1 MTDISSSPTGETG
14 ASGVVREGLHT
25 SAAARK
31 RLKARYASEAR
42 FKFFG
47 IAAVATA
54 GFFLVLLLSTIV
66 GQAIPA
72 FTSHQVTIPVDLSQE
87 ALDPDNGG
95 EEVLRR
101 VNYDAVVRDGIRSLY
116 PFATSRND
124 SRTVSSLL
132 SSGSAVRVRR
142 AVLDDPDD
150 TLGRTSFT
158 VPLDDVADLYFK
170 GQVSDERRVETTGLA
185 TPTGIDGTIQ
195 VLSTVNDFR
204 ELLADV
210 KDFLGEQ
217 AEEVRE
223 ELASRERSLER
234 ALSDLVSYQ
243 DRMPDE
249 GTDRRQFFE
258 DQVGILERGIVSL
271 NRDIESLTIELA
283 DLEARAFTA
292 GAEEELSTSLPSILV
307 EINGGVVKA
316 TRISASGI
324 EGEVFIPL
332 ASEEA
337 AQGGE
342 WSIREIVLP
351 ERNRKLDDRSLV
363 YLDQLK
369 QQDRVERTFNS
380 VFFTSGASREAELA
394 GIWGAVVG
402 SFFTMIVTLSLAFPL
417 GVAAAI
423 YLEEFAPKNR
433 FTQIIEVNINN
444 LAAVPSIV
452 FGLLGLAVFLNVFG
466 MPRSAPLVG
475 GMVLALMTLPT
486 IIIASRAALRAV
498 PPSIREGALGVGA
511 SKLQTVLHHVLPLAM
526 PGILT
531 GTIIGMAQALGETA
545 PLLMIGMVAFIVDIP
560 ATPLDPSTVMPVQI
574 FMWADFPEILFR
586 QKTSAAILVLLAFLI
601 TMNALA
607 VILRKRFERRW

>member
-1 MTDISSSPTGETG
+1 MTDI
-14 ASGVVREGLHT
+14 ASVPSGGSGLHT
-25 SAAARK
+25 SDAARR
-31 RLKARYASEAR
+31 RLKARYASEFR
-42 FKFFG
+42 FKMYG
-47 IAAVATA
+47 IAAVLTA
-54 GFFLVLLLSTIV
+54 GLFLVLLLSTIV
-66 GQAIPA
+66 GQALPA
-72 FTSHQVTIPVDLSQE
+72 FVSHQVTIPVDLSQE
-87 ALDPDNGG
+87 TLDPDNEG
-95 EEVLRR
+95 ESVLRR
-101 VNYDAVVRDGIRSLY
+101 ANYDAVVRDGIRSLY
-116 PFATSRND
+116 PFAESRD
-124 SRTVSSLL
+124 DRRTVSGLV
-132 SSGSAVRVRR
+132 SSGSAVRVRN
-142 AVLDDPDD
+142 AVLSDPDG
-150 TLGRTSFT
+150 TIGQSSFT
-158 VPLDDVADLYFK
+158 VPLDDTADLYFK
-170 GQVSDERRVETTGLA
+170 DQVSEERRVVPTGTA
-185 TPTGIDGTIQ
+185 TPTGTEGTIQ
-195 VLSTVNDFR
+195 VLSTANDFR

-210 KDFLGEQ
+210 KDFL
-217 AEEVRE
+217 AEEAEGVER
-223 ELASRERSLER
+223 ELAGKERSLER
-234 ALSDLVSYQ
+234 AILDLESYQ
-243 DRMPDE
+243 TRLPDVAE
-249 GTDRRQFFE
+249 SRRNFFE
-258 DQVGILERGIVSL
+258 EQINILDRGIVSL
-271 NRDIESLTIELA
+271 GRDIENLTAELA
-283 DLEARAFTA
+283 DLQARSQTA
-292 GAEEELSTSLPSILV
+292 GAEEALSTELPSILV

-316 TRISASGI
+316 SRISATGI
-324 EGEVFIPL
+324 EGEVIIPL
-332 ASEEA
+332 QNTA
-337 AQGGE
+337 AAVGEE

-351 ERNRKLDDRSLV
+351 ERNRKLNDRSIV
-363 YLDQLK
+363 YLDLLAE
-369 QQDRVERTFNS
+369 QDRVERTFNT

-402 SFFTMIVTLSLAFPL
+402 SFFTMVVTLSLAFPL

-466 MPRSAPLVG
+466 MPRSAPIVG

-545 PLLMIGMVAFIVDIP
+545 PLLMIGMVAFIVDVP
-560 ATPLDPSTVMPVQI
+560 STPLDPSTVLPVQI
-574 FMWADFPEILFR
+574 FMWADFPEVLFR

>member
-1 MTDISSSPTGETG
+1 MTDTVSNPAPGDT
-14 ASGVVREGLHT
+14 GLHT
-25 SAAARK
+25 SSAARK
-31 RLKARYASEAR
+31 RLKARYAAELR
-42 FKFFG
+42 FKLCG

-54 GFFLVLLLSTIV
+54 GFFLVLLMSTIV
-66 GQAIPA
+66 GQALPA
-72 FTSHQVTIPVDLSQE
+72 FWQHNVTIPVNLSQE
-87 ALDPDNGG
+87 NLDPDNEG

-101 VNYDAVVRDGIRSLY
+101 VNYDAVIREGIRSLFPY
-116 PFATSRND
+116 ATSRND
-124 SRTVSSLL
+124 SRTVSSLM
-132 SSGSAVRVRR
+132 SSGAAVRVRQ
-142 AVLDDPDD
+142 AVLEDPAN
-150 TLGRTSFT
+150 TIGQTSFT

-170 GQVSDERRVETTGLA
+170 DQVSEERRVQTTGIA
-185 TPTGIDGTIQ
+185 TPTGTEGTIQ
-195 VLSTVNDFR
+195 ILSTTSDFST
-204 ELLADV
+204 LLADI
-210 KDFLGEQ
+210 KNFIGEE
-217 AEEVRE
+217 AEGVGRQ
-223 ELASRERSLER
+223 LASRERSLER
-234 ALSDLVSYQ
+234 AILDLGSYR

-249 GTDRRQFFE
+249 GSERRQFFE
-258 DQVGILERGIVSL
+258 DQVQILERGIVSL
-271 NRDIESLTIELA
+271 NRDIERLTVELA
-283 DLEARAFTA
+283 DLEARASDA
-292 GAEEELSTSLPSILV
+292 GGREVLTNELPSILV

-316 TRISASGI
+316 SSITADGI
-324 EGEVFIPL
+324 EGEVFVPL
-332 ASEEA
+332 QSEASAEA
-337 AQGGE
+337 GT
-342 WSIREIVLP
+342 WSVREIVLP

-363 YLDQLK
+363 YLDVLAGQE
-369 QQDRVERTFNS
+369 RVERTFNS
-380 VFFTSGASREAELA
+380 IFFTSGASREAELA

-402 SFFTMIVTLSLAFPL
+402 SFFTMVVTLSLAFPL

-466 MPRSAPLVG
+466 MPRSAPIVG

-511 SKLQTVLHHVLPLAM
+511 SKLQTVMHHVLPLAM

-545 PLLMIGMVAFIVDIP
+545 PLLMIGMVAFIVDVP
-560 ATPLDPSTVMPVQI
+560 STPLDPSTVMPVQI
-574 FMWADFPEILFR
+574 FMWADFPEVLFR

>member
-1 MTDISSSPTGETG
+1 MTDVAASPPAAG
-14 ASGVVREGLHT
+14 APSQGQGLHT
-25 SAAARK
+25 SDAARK

-47 IAAVATA
+47 IAAVLTA
-54 GFFLVLLLSTIV
+54 AFFLVLLLSTIV

-72 FTSHQVTIPVDLSQE
+72 FNQHYVTIPVDLSQE
-87 ALDPDNGG
+87 SLDPNNEG
-95 EEVLRR
+95 EAVLRR
-101 VNYDAVVRDGIRSLY
+101 VDYDAVVRNGLRSLFPY
-116 PFATSRND
+116 VESRGD
-124 SRTVSSLL
+124 RRTLGGLV
-132 SSGSAVRVRR
+132 SSGSAVRIRQ
-142 AVLDDPDD
+142 AVLDDPDA
-150 TLGRTSFT
+150 TIGQTSFA

-170 GQVSDERRVETTGLA
+170 GQVSEERFVETTGEA
-185 TPTGIDGTIQ
+185 SPTGTEGTIQ
-195 VLSTVNDFR
+195 ILSTANDFR
-204 ELLADV
+204 DLLADV

-217 AEEVRE
+217 ADEVER

-234 ALSDLVSYQ
+234 AEIDIVSYR
-243 DRMPDE
+243 DRMPEE
-249 GTDRRQFFE
+249 GADRREFFE
-258 DQVGILERGIVSL
+258 DQVQILERGINGL
-271 NRDIESLTIELA
+271 NANIRDLTAELA
-283 DLEARAFTA
+283 DLRARSTAA
-292 GAEEELSTSLPSILV
+292 GADEVLTTELPSILV

-316 TRISASGI
+316 SSINATAV
-324 EGEVFIPL
+324 EGEVIVPL
-332 ASEEA
+332 TTTAAAS
-337 AQGGE
+337 GGD
-342 WSIREIVLP
+342 WSIREVVLP
-351 ERNRKLDDRSLV
+351 ERNRKLDDRSLI
-363 YLDQLK
+363 YLDQLAAEE
-369 QQDRVERTFNS
+369 RVERQFNMI
-380 VFFTSGASREAELA
+380 FFSSGASREAELA

-433 FTQIIEVNINN
+433 LTQLIEVNINN

-452 FGLLGLAVFLNVFG
+452 FGLLGLAVFLNTFG
-466 MPRSAPLVG
+466 LPRSAPLVG

-560 ATPLDPSTVMPVQI
+560 STPVDPSTVLPVQI
-574 FMWADFPEILFR
+574 FMWADFPEVLFR
-586 QKTSAAILVLLAFLI
+586 QKTSAAILVLLAFLV

>member
-1 MTDISSSPTGETG
+1 MTDI
-14 ASGVVREGLHT
+14 ASDPSGGSVDTDLHT
-25 SAAARK
+25 SDAARR
-31 RLKARYASEAR
+31 RLKARYASEFR
-42 FKFFG
+42 FKLYG
-47 IAAVATA
+47 IAAVVTA
-54 GFFLVLLLSTIV
+54 GLFLVLLLSTIV
-66 GQAIPA
+66 GQALPA
-72 FTSHQVTIPVDLSQE
+72 FVSHQVTIPVDLSRE
-87 ALDPDNGG
+87 TLDPNNEG
-95 EEVLRR
+95 ESVLRR
-101 VNYDAVVRDGIRSLY
+101 ANYDAVVRDGIRSLY
-116 PFATSRND
+116 PFAESRD
-124 SRTVSSLL
+124 DQRTVSSLI
-132 SSGSAVRVRR
+132 SSGSAVRVRE
-142 AVLDDPDD
+142 AVLNDPESAM
-150 TLGRTSFT
+150 RQTSFT

-170 GQVSDERRVETTGLA
+170 DLISDEQRFV
-185 TPTGIDGTIQ
+185 PTGIASPTGTEGTIQ
-195 VLSTVNDFR
+195 ILSTANDFR

-210 KDFLGEQ
+210 KEFLSQEADGVE
-217 AEEVRE
+217 R
-223 ELASRERSLER
+223 ELAAKERSLER
-234 ALSDLVSYQ
+234 AILDLDSY
-243 DRMPDE
+243 RTRLPNAPE
-249 GTDRRQFFE
+249 GRADFFQSQI
-258 DQVGILERGIVSL
+258 DILERGIVSL
-271 NRDIESLTIELA
+271 GRDIENLTEELA
-283 DLEARAFTA
+283 DLRSRANTA
-292 GAEEELSTSLPSILV
+292 GADETLSRELPSILV

-316 TRISASGI
+316 SRLSATGI
-324 EGEVFIPL
+324 EGEVIIPL
-332 ASEEA
+332 ESTADA
-337 AQGGE
+337 VGDE

-351 ERNRKLDDRSLV
+351 ERNRQLDDRSLV
-363 YLDQLK
+363 YLDLLAE
-369 QQDRVERTFNS
+369 QDRVERTFNT

-402 SFFTMIVTLSLAFPL
+402 SFFTMVVTLALAFPL

-433 FTQIIEVNINN
+433 LTQIIEVNINN

-466 MPRSAPLVG
+466 MPRSAPVVG

-545 PLLMIGMVAFIVDIP
+545 PLLMIGMVAFIVDVP
-560 ATPLDPSTVMPVQI
+560 STPLDPSTVMPVQI
-574 FMWADFPEILFR
+574 FMWADFPEVLFR

>member
-1 MTDISSSPTGETG
+1 MTDIASASSGGSADPD
-14 ASGVVREGLHT
+14 LHT
-25 SAAARK
+25 SDAARR
-31 RLKARYASEAR
+31 RLKARYASEFR
-42 FKFFG
+42 FKMYG
-47 IAAVATA
+47 IAAVLTA

-66 GQAIPA
+66 GQALPA
-72 FTSHQVTIPVDLSQE
+72 FVSHQVTIPVDLSQE
-87 ALDPDNGG
+87 TLDPDNQG
-95 EEVLRR
+95 ESVLRR
-101 VNYDAVVRDGIRSLY
+101 ANYDAVVRDGIRSLY
-116 PFATSRND
+116 PFAESRD
-124 SRTVSSLL
+124 DRRTVSGLI
-132 SSGSAVRVRR
+132 SSGSAVRVRD
-142 AVLDDPDD
+142 AVLADPNG
-150 TLGRTSFT
+150 TIGQTSFT
-158 VPLDDVADLYFK
+158 VPLDDTADLYFK
-170 GQVSDERRVETTGLA
+170 DQVSDERRVVPTGTA
-185 TPTGIDGTIQ
+185 TPTGTQGTIQ
-195 VLSTVNDFR
+195 VLSTANDFR
-204 ELLADV
+204 GLLADV
-210 KDFLGEQ
+210 KDFLARD
-217 AEEVRE
+217 AEGVER
-223 ELASRERSLER
+223 ELAGKERSLER
-234 ALSDLVSYQ
+234 AILDLASYQ
-243 DRMPDE
+243 TRLPDVAE
-249 GTDRRQFFE
+249 SRRNFFE
-258 DQVGILERGIVSL
+258 DQINILERGIVSL
-271 NRDIESLTIELA
+271 NRDIENLTAELA
-283 DLEARAFTA
+283 DLQARSQTA
-292 GAEEELSTSLPSILV
+292 GAEEALSTALPSVLV

-316 TRISASGI
+316 SRISATGI
-324 EGEVFIPL
+324 EGEVIIPL
-332 ASEEA
+332 QSTAAAVGEA
-337 AQGGE
+337 

-351 ERNRKLDDRSLV
+351 ERNRKLDDRSIV
-363 YLDQLK
+363 YLDLLAE
-369 QQDRVERTFNS
+369 QDRVERTFNT

-466 MPRSAPLVG
+466 MPRSAPIVG

-545 PLLMIGMVAFIVDIP
+545 PLLMIGMVAFIVDVP
-560 ATPLDPSTVMPVQI
+560 STPLDPSTVMPVQI
-574 FMWADFPEILFR
+574 FMWADFPEVLFR

>member
-1 MTDISSSPTGETG
+1 MTDI
-14 ASGVVREGLHT
+14 ASAPSGGSGLHT
-25 SAAARK
+25 SDAARR
-31 RLKARYASEAR
+31 RLKARYASEFR
-42 FKFFG
+42 FKMYG
-47 IAAVATA
+47 IAAVLTA
-54 GFFLVLLLSTIV
+54 GLFLVLLLSTIV
-66 GQAIPA
+66 GQALPA
-72 FTSHQVTIPVDLSQE
+72 FVSHQVTIPVDLSQE
-87 ALDPDNGG
+87 TLDPNNEG
-95 EEVLRR
+95 ESVLRR
-101 VNYDAVVRDGIRSLY
+101 ANYDAVVRDGIRSLY
-116 PFATSRND
+116 PFAESRD
-124 SRTVSSLL
+124 DRRTVSGLV
-132 SSGSAVRVRR
+132 SSGSAVRVRN
-142 AVLDDPDD
+142 AVLSDPDG
-150 TLGRTSFT
+150 TIGQTSFT
-158 VPLDDVADLYFK
+158 VPLDDTADLYFK
-170 GQVSDERRVETTGLA
+170 DQVSEERRVVPTGTA
-185 TPTGIDGTIQ
+185 TPTGTEGTIQ
-195 VLSTVNDFR
+195 VLSTANDFR

-210 KDFLGEQ
+210 KDFL
-217 AEEVRE
+217 AEEAEGVER
-223 ELASRERSLER
+223 ELAGKERSLER
-234 ALSDLVSYQ
+234 AILDLESYQ
-243 DRMPDE
+243 TRLPDVAE
-249 GTDRRQFFE
+249 SRRNFFE
-258 DQVGILERGIVSL
+258 EQINILDRGIVSL
-271 NRDIESLTIELA
+271 GRDIENLTVELA
-283 DLEARAFTA
+283 DLQARSQTA
-292 GAEEELSTSLPSILV
+292 GAEEALSTELPSILV

-316 TRISASGI
+316 SRISATGI
-324 EGEVFIPL
+324 EGEVIIPL
-332 ASEEA
+332 QNTA
-337 AQGGE
+337 AAVGEE

-351 ERNRKLDDRSLV
+351 ERNRKLNDRSIV
-363 YLDQLK
+363 YLDLLAE
-369 QQDRVERTFNS
+369 QDRVERTFNT

-402 SFFTMIVTLSLAFPL
+402 SFFTMVVTLSLAFPL

-466 MPRSAPLVG
+466 MPRSAPIVG

-545 PLLMIGMVAFIVDIP
+545 PLLMIGMVAFIVDVP
-560 ATPLDPSTVMPVQI
+560 STPLDPSTVLPVQI
-574 FMWADFPEILFR
+574 FMWADFPEVLFR

>member
-1 MTDISSSPTGETG
+1 MTDVAASPPPATARQGND
-14 ASGVVREGLHT
+14 LHT
-25 SAAARK
+25 SDAARK

-47 IAAVATA
+47 IAAVVTA
-54 GFFLVLLLSTIV
+54 AFFLVLLLSTIV
-66 GQAIPA
+66 TQAIPA
-72 FTSHQVTIPVDLSQE
+72 FHQHYVTIPVDLSQE
-87 ALDPDNGG
+87 ALDPNNEG
-95 EEVLRR
+95 EAVLRR
-101 VNYDAVVRDGIRSLY
+101 VDYDAVVRNGLRSLFPY
-116 PFATSRND
+116 VEDRSDR
-124 SRTVSSLL
+124 RTLSGLV
-132 SSGSAVRVRR
+132 SSGSAVRVRE
-142 AVLDDPDD
+142 AVLSDPDGTID
-150 TLGRTSFT
+150 QTSFD

-170 GQVSDERRVETTGLA
+170 GQVSDERVVETTGQA
-185 TPTGIDGTIQ
+185 SPTGTEGTVQI
-195 VLSTVNDFR
+195 LSTANDFR
-204 ELLADV
+204 DLLADV

-217 AEEVRE
+217 ADEVER

-234 ALSDLVSYQ
+234 AISDLASYRE
-243 DRMPDE
+243 RMPEE
-249 GTDRRQFFE
+249 GADRRQFFE
-258 DQVGILERGIVSL
+258 DQVQILERGINGL
-271 NRDIESLTIELA
+271 NANIRDLTQELA
-283 DLEARAFTA
+283 DLRGRSTAA
-292 GAEEELSTSLPSILV
+292 GAEEVLSTQLPSILV

-316 TRISASGI
+316 SRINATGI
-324 EGEVFIPL
+324 EGEVIVPL
-332 ASEEA
+332 ASEQA
-337 AQGGE
+337 ASGGD

-351 ERNRKLDDRSLV
+351 ERNRKLDDRALI
-363 YLDQLK
+363 YLDQLAGE
-369 QQDRVERTFNS
+369 DRVESRFNAI
-380 VFFTSGASREAELA
+380 FFTSGASREAELA

-402 SFFTMIVTLSLAFPL
+402 SFFTMVVTLALAFPL

-433 FTQIIEVNINN
+433 LTQLIEVNINN

-452 FGLLGLAVFLNVFG
+452 FGLLGLAVFLNTFG
-466 MPRSAPLVG
+466 LPRSAPLVG

-560 ATPLDPSTVMPVQI
+560 STPVDPSTVLPVQI
-574 FMWADFPEILFR
+574 FMWADFPEVLFR

-601 TMNALA
+601 TMNAVA

>member
-1 MTDISSSPTGETG
+1 MIDI
-14 ASGVVREGLHT
+14 ASAPSGGSVAPGLHT
-25 SAAARK
+25 SDAARR
-31 RLKARYASEAR
+31 RLKARYASEFR
-42 FKFFG
+42 FKLCG
-47 IAAVATA
+47 IAAVLTA

-66 GQAIPA
+66 GQALPA
-72 FTSHQVTIPVDLSQE
+72 FVSHQVTIPVNLSQE
-87 ALDPDNGG
+87 TLDPNNEG
-95 EEVLRR
+95 ESVLRR
-101 VNYDAVVRDGIRSLY
+101 ANYDAVVRDGIRSLY
-116 PFATSRND
+116 PFAESRD
-124 SRTVSSLL
+124 DRRTVSGLI
-132 SSGSAVRVRR
+132 SSGSAVRVRN
-142 AVLDDPDD
+142 AVLTDPDG
-150 TLGRTSFT
+150 TIGQTSFT
-158 VPLDDVADLYFK
+158 VPLDDTADLYFK
-170 GQVSDERRVETTGLA
+170 DQVSEERRVVPTGTA
-185 TPTGIDGTIQ
+185 TPTGTEGTIQ
-195 VLSTVNDFR
+195 VLSTANDFR

-210 KDFLGEQ
+210 KDFL
-217 AEEVRE
+217 AEEAEGVMRE
-223 ELASRERSLER
+223 LEGKERSLER
-234 ALSDLVSYQ
+234 AQLDLTSYQ
-243 DRMPDE
+243 TRLPDVAE
-249 GTDRRQFFE
+249 SRRNFFE
-258 DQVGILERGIVSL
+258 DQIEILERGIVSL
-271 NRDIESLTIELA
+271 GRDIENLTADLA
-283 DLEARAFTA
+283 DLQARSQTA
-292 GAEEELSTSLPSILV
+292 GAEEALSTALPSILV

-316 TRISASGI
+316 TRISATGI
-324 EGEVFIPL
+324 EGQVIIPL
-332 ASEEA
+332 QNTASAVGE
-337 AQGGE
+337 E

-351 ERNRKLDDRSLV
+351 ERNRKLNDRSIV
-363 YLDQLK
+363 YLDLLAE
-369 QQDRVERTFNS
+369 QDRVERTFNT

-466 MPRSAPLVG
+466 MPRSAPIVG

-545 PLLMIGMVAFIVDIP
+545 PLLMIGMVAFIVDVP
-560 ATPLDPSTVMPVQI
+560 STPLDPSTVLPVQI
-574 FMWADFPEILFR
+574 FMWADFPEVLFR

>member
-1 MTDISSSPTGETG
+1 MTDI
-14 ASGVVREGLHT
+14 ASAPSGGSVAPGLHT
-25 SAAARK
+25 SDAARR
-31 RLKARYASEAR
+31 RLKARYASEFR
-42 FKFFG
+42 FKLCG
-47 IAAVATA
+47 IAAVLTA

-66 GQAIPA
+66 GQALPA
-72 FTSHQVTIPVDLSQE
+72 FVSHQVTIPVNLSQE
-87 ALDPDNGG
+87 VLDPNNEG
-95 EEVLRR
+95 ESVLRR
-101 VNYDAVVRDGIRSLY
+101 ANYDAVVRDGIRSLY
-116 PFATSRND
+116 PFAESRD
-124 SRTVSSLL
+124 DRRTVSGLI
-132 SSGSAVRVRR
+132 SSGSAVRVRN
-142 AVLDDPDD
+142 AVLTDPDG
-150 TLGRTSFT
+150 TIGQTSFT
-158 VPLDDVADLYFK
+158 VPLDDTADLYFK
-170 GQVSDERRVETTGLA
+170 DQVSEERRVVPTGTA
-185 TPTGIDGTIQ
+185 TPTGTEGTIQ
-195 VLSTVNDFR
+195 VLSTANDFR

-210 KDFLGEQ
+210 KDFL
-217 AEEVRE
+217 AEEAEAVMRE
-223 ELASRERSLER
+223 LEGKERSLER
-234 ALSDLVSYQ
+234 AQLDLTSYQ
-243 DRMPDE
+243 TRLPDVAE
-249 GTDRRQFFE
+249 NRRNFFE
-258 DQVGILERGIVSL
+258 DQIEILERGIVSL
-271 NRDIESLTIELA
+271 GRDIENLTAELA
-283 DLEARAFTA
+283 DLQARSQTA
-292 GAEEELSTSLPSILV
+292 GAEEALSTALPSILV

-316 TRISASGI
+316 TRISATGI
-324 EGEVFIPL
+324 EGEVIIPL
-332 ASEEA
+332 QNTASAVGE
-337 AQGGE
+337 E

-351 ERNRKLDDRSLV
+351 ERNRKLNDRSIV
-363 YLDQLK
+363 YLDLLAE
-369 QQDRVERTFNS
+369 QDRVERTFNT

-466 MPRSAPLVG
+466 MPRSAPIVG

-545 PLLMIGMVAFIVDIP
+545 PLLMIGMVAFIVDVP
-560 ATPLDPSTVMPVQI
+560 STPLDPSTVLPVQI
-574 FMWADFPEILFR
+574 FMWADFPEVLFR

>member
-1 MTDISSSPTGETG
+1 MTDI
-14 ASGVVREGLHT
+14 ASAPSDGSVAPGLHT
-25 SAAARK
+25 SDAARR
-31 RLKARYASEAR
+31 RLKARYASEFR
-42 FKFFG
+42 FKLCG
-47 IAAVATA
+47 IAAVLTA

-66 GQAIPA
+66 GQALPA
-72 FTSHQVTIPVDLSQE
+72 FVSHQVTIPVNLSQE
-87 ALDPDNGG
+87 TLDPNNEG
-95 EEVLRR
+95 ESVLRR
-101 VNYDAVVRDGIRSLY
+101 ANYDAVVRDGIRSLY
-116 PFATSRND
+116 PFAESRD
-124 SRTVSSLL
+124 DRRTVSGLI
-132 SSGSAVRVRR
+132 SSGSAVRVRN
-142 AVLDDPDD
+142 AVLTDPDG
-150 TLGRTSFT
+150 TIGQTSFT
-158 VPLDDVADLYFK
+158 VPLDDTADLYFK
-170 GQVSDERRVETTGLA
+170 DQVSEERRVVPTGTA
-185 TPTGIDGTIQ
+185 TPTGTEGTIQ
-195 VLSTVNDFR
+195 VLSTANDFR

-210 KDFLGEQ
+210 KDFL
-217 AEEVRE
+217 AEEAEAVMRE
-223 ELASRERSLER
+223 LEGKERSLER
-234 ALSDLVSYQ
+234 AQLDLTSYQ
-243 DRMPDE
+243 TRLPDVAE
-249 GTDRRQFFE
+249 NRRNFFE
-258 DQVGILERGIVSL
+258 DQIEILERGIVSL
-271 NRDIESLTIELA
+271 GRDIENLTAELA
-283 DLEARAFTA
+283 DLQARSQTA
-292 GAEEELSTSLPSILV
+292 GAEEALSTALPSILV

-316 TRISASGI
+316 TRISATGI
-324 EGEVFIPL
+324 EGEVIIPL
-332 ASEEA
+332 QNTASAVGE
-337 AQGGE
+337 E

-351 ERNRKLDDRSLV
+351 ERNRKLNDRSIV
-363 YLDQLK
+363 YLDLLAE
-369 QQDRVERTFNS
+369 QDRVKRTFNT

-466 MPRSAPLVG
+466 MPRSAPIVG

-545 PLLMIGMVAFIVDIP
+545 PLLMIGMVAFIVDVP
-560 ATPLDPSTVMPVQI
+560 STPLDPSTVLPVQI
-574 FMWADFPEILFR
+574 FMWADFPEVLFR